1 MNKFL
6 VVAANGKAGQKIVTE
21 LMARGLDVTV
31 AVRQAN
37 KTQASQAII
46 KGLFDLTAADVSNF
60 DVVID
65 AFGAWAPEALPQH
78 TSSLE
83 HLAAIL
89 APNARLLVVGG
100 AGSLYLDA
108 SHTAALKDSDGFPE
122 AFKPLASAMG
132 EGLARLRTLDVD
144 WTYLSPAADFV
155 ADGEKKGHYVIEGEV
170 LTTDDKG
177 VSQLSYADYAT
188 AVVDIATSGR
198 YHRER
203 VSVRW

>member
-37 KTQASQAII
+37 KTQASQVII
-46 KGLFDLTAADVSNF
+46 KDLFDLTAADVSNF

-78 TSSLE
+78 TSSLV

>member
-37 KTQASQAII
+37 KTQASQVII
-46 KGLFDLTAADVSNF
+46 KDLFDLTAADVSNF

-198 YHRER
+198 DQRER

>member
-46 KGLFDLTAADVSNF
+46 KDLFDLTAADVSNF

-108 SHTAALKDSDGFPE
+108 SHTTALKDSDGFPE

>member
-37 KTQASQAII
+37 KTQASQVII
-46 KGLFDLTAADVSNF
+46 KDLFDLTAADVSNF

-100 AGSLYLDA
+100 AGSLYLVA

>member
-31 AVRQAN
+31 AVRQVN

-46 KGLFDLTAADVSNF
+46 KDLFDLTAADVSNF

>member
-6 VVAANGKAGQKIVTE
+6 VVAANGKAGQKIETD
-21 LMARGLDVTV
+21 LLARGLDVTV

-37 KTQASQAII
+37 KTQASQVII
-46 KGLFDLTAADVSNF
+46 KDLFDLTAADVSNF

>member
-37 KTQASQAII
+37 KTQASQVII
-46 KGLFDLTAADVSNF
+46 KDLFDLTAADVSNF

-108 SHTAALKDSDGFPE
+108 SHTDALKDSDGFPE

>member
-46 KGLFDLTAADVSNF
+46 KDLFDLTAADVSNF

>member
-1 MNKFL
+1 MNIFL

-37 KTQASQAII
+37 KTQASQVII
-46 KGLFDLTAADVSNF
+46 KDLFDLTAADVSNF

>member
-37 KTQASQAII
+37 KTQASQVII
-46 KGLFDLTAADVSNF
+46 KDLFDLTAADVSNF

-144 WTYLSPAADFV
+144 WTYLSPATDFV

>member
-37 KTQASQAII
+37 KTQASQVII
-46 KGLFDLTAADVSNF
+46 KDLFDLTAADVSNF

-155 ADGEKKGHYVIEGEV
+155 ADGEKKGYYVIEGEV

>member
-6 VVAANGKAGQKIVTE
+6 VVAANGKAGQKIVNE

-31 AVRQAN
+31 AVRQVN

-46 KGLFDLTAADVSNF
+46 KDLFDLTAADVSNF

-65 AFGAWAPEALPQH
+65 AFGAWTPEALPQH
-78 TSSLE
+78 TTSLA

-108 SHTAALKDSDGFPE
+108 SHTTALKDSDGFPD

-132 EGLARLRTLDVD
+132 EGLANLRTLDVD
-144 WTYLSPAADFV
+144 WTYISPAADFV

-188 AVVDIATSGR
+188 AVVDIATSGH

>member
-46 KGLFDLTAADVSNF
+46 KDLFDLTAADVSNF

-89 APNARLLVVGG
+89 AGNARLLVVGG

-108 SHTAALKDSDGFPE
+108 SHTTALKDSDGFPE

-198 YHRER
+198 HHRER

>member
-46 KGLFDLTAADVSNF
+46 KDLFDLTAADVSNF

-108 SHTAALKDSDGFPE
+108 SHTTALKDSDGFPE

-188 AVVDIATSGR
+188 AVVDIATSGH

>member
-37 KTQASQAII
+37 KTQASQVII
-46 KGLFDLTAADVSNF
+46 KDLFDLTAADVSNF

-122 AFKPLASAMG
+122 AFKPLASAIG

>member
-6 VVAANGKAGQKIVTE
+6 VVAANGTAGQKIVTE

-37 KTQASQAII
+37 KTQASQVII
-46 KGLFDLTAADVSNF
+46 KDLFDLTAADVSNF

>member
-37 KTQASQAII
+37 KTQASQVII
-46 KGLFDLTAADVSNF
+46 KDLFDLTAADVSNF

-65 AFGAWAPEALPQH
+65 AFGAWAPEALSQH
-78 TSSLE
+78 TSTLE

>member
-37 KTQASQAII
+37 KTQASQVII
-46 KGLFDLTAADVSNF
+46 KDLFDLTAADVSNF

-198 YHRER
+198 YHPER

>member
-1 MNKFL
+1 MSKFL
-6 VVAANGKAGQKIVTE
+6 VVAANGKAGQKTVNE
-21 LMARGLDVTV
+21 LIARDLDVTV

-37 KTQASQAII
+37 KTQASQVII
-46 KGLFDLTAADVSNF
+46 KDIFDLTAADVSNF

>member
-37 KTQASQAII
+37 KTQASQVII
-46 KGLFDLTAADVSNF
+46 KDLFDLTAADVSNF

-89 APNARLLVVGG
+89 APNSRLLVVGG

>member
-37 KTQASQAII
+37 KTQAGQVII
-46 KGLFDLTAADVSNF
+46 KDLFDLTAADVSNF

-155 ADGEKKGHYVIEGEV
+155 VDGEKKGHYVIEGEV

>member
-31 AVRQAN
+31 TVRQAN
-37 KTQASQAII
+37 KTQASQVII
-46 KGLFDLTAADVSNF
+46 KDLFDLTAADVSNF

>member
-37 KTQASQAII
+37 KTQASQVII
-46 KGLFDLTAADVSNF
+46 KDLFDLTAANVSNF

>member
-37 KTQASQAII
+37 KTQASQVII
-46 KGLFDLTAADVSNF
+46 KDLFNLTAADESNF

>member
-37 KTQASQAII
+37 KTQASQVII
-46 KGLFDLTAADVSNF
+46 KDLFDLTAADVSNF

-65 AFGAWAPEALPQH
+65 AFGAWAPKALPQH

>member
-21 LMARGLDVTV
+21 LMARGLDVPV

-37 KTQASQAII
+37 KTQASQVII
-46 KGLFDLTAADVSNF
+46 KDLFDLTAADVSNF

-108 SHTAALKDSDGFPE
+108 SHTTALKDSDGFPE

>member
-37 KTQASQAII
+37 KTQASQVII
-46 KGLFDLTAADVSNF
+46 KDLFDLTAADVSNF

>member
-21 LMARGLDVTV
+21 LMARDLDVTV

-37 KTQASQAII
+37 KTQASQVII
-46 KGLFDLTAADVSNF
+46 KDLFDLTAADVSNF

-65 AFGAWAPEALPQH
+65 AFGAWAPEALQQH
-78 TSSLE
+78 TTSLA

-89 APNARLLVVGG
+89 APNARLVVVGG

-108 SHTAALKDSDGFPE
+108 SHTVALKDSAGFPD

>member
-6 VVAANGKAGQKIVTE
+6 VVAANGKAGQKIVNE
-21 LMARGLDVTV
+21 LIARDLDVTV

-37 KTQASQAII
+37 KTQASQVII
-46 KGLFDLTAADVSNF
+46 KDLF
-60 DVVID
+60 D
-65 AFGAWAPEALPQH
+65 AFGAWAPEALQQH
-78 TSSLE
+78 TTSLE

-89 APNARLLVVGG
+89 APNARLVIVGG

-108 SHTAALKDSDGFPE
+108 SHTVALKDSDGFPD

-132 EGLARLRTLDVD
+132 EGLAHLRTLDVD
-144 WTYLSPAADFV
+144 WTYISPAADFV

-170 LTTDDKG
+170 FSTDDNG
-177 VSQLSYADYAT
+177 VSQISYADYAT
-188 AVVDIATSGR
+188 ALVDIATSDN
-198 YHRER
+198 YHKAR

>member
-37 KTQASQAII
+37 KTQAGQVII
-46 KGLFDLTAADVSNF
+46 KDLFDLTAADVSNF